1 MSCGRGPAARPGA
14 ANALRGASAGAGRWL
29 EAYFSV
35 PTGGR
40 WATQTQH
47 IPPPY
52 YPWDNRGGREH
63 AMATRQVY
71 GSGDRY
77 VRADP
82 NSTVKRS
89 LARSRWRASTMHE
102 RMHPCGLFLAR
113 PRQTPQRMRG
123 RGRHAYLSR
132 SCILLAHH
140 QRRMMRAAQHTGV
153 RTWCRRAGGG
163 RHCLTQP
170 GLVRLL
176 SERARG
182 GRRSTKKP
190 ATSSMMRQ

>member
-1 MSCGRGPAARPGA
+1 MARPLVPAPQTPSAARAPARVVGWKDISRSLPAA
-14 ANALRGASAGAGRWL
+14 
-29 EAYFSV
+29 
-35 PTGGR
+35 GGLHKHN
-40 WATQTQH
+40 TY
-47 IPPPY
+47 PPY